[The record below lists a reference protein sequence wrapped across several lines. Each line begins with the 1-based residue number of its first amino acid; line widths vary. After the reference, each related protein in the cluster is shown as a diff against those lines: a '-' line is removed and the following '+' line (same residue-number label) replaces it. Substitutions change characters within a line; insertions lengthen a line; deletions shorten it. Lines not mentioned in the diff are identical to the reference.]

1 MGSVRGNETNLS
13 LKKRKRGGVEICLLD
28 VILVGKDLISILE
41 QLNLEYFILIDNKE
55 VYSKN
60 YKKIIKNEIKD
71 KIFKYKNFYYEKVVK
86 DIILDKVKYKI
97 EYLENISKYINTII
111 ELKNDKL
118 TGLKTRTDLENYLLF
133 LNKKSIF
140 VLCDLDDFKD
150 INDTYGHQVGDE
162 VLKLFGRIIKE
173 NISNNDYAARYGG
186 EEFLIIFN
194 NDNIK
199 KVKSII
205 YKINQELI
213 RKSKKM
219 HISFSAGIA
228 IYNNDKKI
236 SDTIR
241 KADLALYYVKNNG
254 KNGYY
259 EYNSDLEKRFIK
271 EVSEEF
277 YDKY

>member
-1 MGSVRGNETNLS
+1 ML
-13 LKKRKRGGVEICLLD
+13 
-28 VILVGKDLISILE
+28 GKDLISILE

-60 YKKIIKNEIKD
+60 YKKIIRNEIKD
-71 KIFKYKNFYYEKVVK
+71 NIFKYKNFYYEKVVK

-118 TGLKTRTDLENYLLF
+118 TGLKTRNDLENYLLF

-162 VLKLFGRIIKE
+162 VLKLFGKIIKE
-173 NISNNDYAARYGG
+173 NISSNDYAARYGG

-213 RKSKKM
+213 RESKKM

-236 SDTIR
+236 SDTIK

-271 EVSEEF
+271 EVSEDF

>member
-71 KIFKYKNFYYEKVVK
+71 NIFKYKNFYYEKVVK

>member
-1 MGSVRGNETNLS
+1 M
-13 LKKRKRGGVEICLLD
+13 
-28 VILVGKDLISILE
+28 VGKDLISILE
-41 QLNLEYFILIDNKE
+41 QFNLEYFILIDKKE

-71 KIFKYKNFYYEKVVK
+71 NIFKYKNFYYEKVVK

-173 NISNNDYAARYGG
+173 NISSNDYAARYGG

-236 SDTIR
+236 SDTIK

>member
-1 MGSVRGNETNLS
+1 ML
-13 LKKRKRGGVEICLLD
+13 
-28 VILVGKDLISILE
+28 GKDLISILE

-60 YKKIIKNEIKD
+60 YKKIIRNEIKD
-71 KIFKYKNFYYEKVVK
+71 NIFKYKNFYYEKVVK

-173 NISNNDYAARYGG
+173 NISSNDYAARYGG
-186 EEFLIIFN
+186 EKFLIIFN

-236 SDTIR
+236 SDTIK

-271 EVSEEF
+271 EVSEDF

>member
-1 MGSVRGNETNLS
+1 M
-13 LKKRKRGGVEICLLD
+13 
-28 VILVGKDLISILE
+28 
-41 QLNLEYFILIDNKE
+41 
-55 VYSKN
+55 
-60 YKKIIKNEIKD
+60 
-71 KIFKYKNFYYEKVVK
+71 
-86 DIILDKVKYKI
+86 
-97 EYLENISKYINTII
+97 
-111 ELKNDKL
+111 
-118 TGLKTRTDLENYLLF
+118 
-133 LNKKSIF
+133 
-140 VLCDLDDFKD
+140 
-150 INDTYGHQVGDE
+150 GDE

-173 NISNNDYAARYGG
+173 NISSNDYAARYGG

-271 EVSEEF
+271 EVSEDF

>member
-1 MGSVRGNETNLS
+1 MTT
-13 LKKRKRGGVEICLLD
+13 
-28 VILVGKDLISILE
+28 
-41 QLNLEYFILIDNKE
+41 
-55 VYSKN
+55 
-60 YKKIIKNEIKD
+60 IIKIFDD
-71 KIFKYKNFYYEKVVK
+71 K
-86 DIILDKVKYKI
+86 
-97 EYLENISKYINTII
+97 EYLNNVLPPLTLDIRHVVFLYHHKQNKRHLKSTVDFLKRYGEFKVDFI

-118 TGLKTRTDLENYLLF
+118 TGLKIRTDLENYLLF

-271 EVSEEF
+271 EVSEDF

>member
-1 MGSVRGNETNLS
+1 M
-13 LKKRKRGGVEICLLD
+13 
-28 VILVGKDLISILE
+28 VGKDLISILE
-41 QLNLEYFILIDNKE
+41 QFNLEYFILIDNKE

-71 KIFKYKNFYYEKVVK
+71 NIFKYKNFYYEKVVK

-111 ELKNDKL
+111 ELKSDKL

-173 NISNNDYAARYGG
+173 NISSNDYAARYGG

-236 SDTIR
+236 SDTIK

-271 EVSEEF
+271 EVSEDF